1 VTLGWVPPPPPNGV
15 VFTPSADTNA
25 QAAAFYGEDVWFDV
39 TQGAIA
45 DYVVTAAGDWQAVS
59 GITALRQS
67 LLRRTI
73 TNPGEWKTKPGYGV
87 GAREYVKAKDTP
99 AMRAE
104 ITARVRQQYLLDQ
117 RVESVDSVTIEKVH
131 DGIGPGLRLNV
142 AYTPRGRLRTDKPDR
157 IVIEV
162 R

>member
-1 VTLGWVPPPPPNGV
+1 VTIEYSLPPPPNGV
-15 VFTPSADTNA
+15 VTIPTSDTNA
-25 QAAAFYGEDVWFDV
+25 QAALFYGEDIWFDV
-39 TQGAIA
+39 TEGARANMI
-45 DYVVTAAGDWQAVS
+45 VTAAGDWQMVS

-73 TNPGEWKTKPGYGV
+73 TRPGEWKTKPTFGV
-87 GAREYVKAKDTP
+87 GAQEYVKAKDTP

-104 ITARVRQQYLLDQ
+104 LAARVREQYLQDQ
-117 RVESVDSVTIEKVH
+117 RVESVDQVVIEKIV

-142 AYTPRGRLRTDKPDR
+142 IYTPRGRLRMEQSDR